1 MGFKSEKQD
10 FFSQFFPIFT
20 EGVLAKLN
28 ELESESGTLA
38 QNGLESAK
46 FLITVPHYN
55 FCIVHCDQGVCISYV
70 ADIVHFGKAVG
81 QQQQQVQQQI
91 CPSWTSVYQSDR
103 LWFVQAAEQYI
114 VML

>member
-1 MGFKSEKQD
+1 MRTKSKKPVGGV
-10 FFSQFFPIFT
+10 FSSQYWTI
-20 EGVLAKLN
+20 LD
-28 ELESESGTLA
+28 TLA

-81 QQQQQVQQQI
+81 QQQQQQVQQQI

-103 LWFVQAAEQYI
+103 LWFVQAAE
-114 VML
+114 

>member
-1 MGFKSEKQD
+1 MMAIGFPLIG
-10 FFSQFFPIFT
+10 FPWIGF
-20 EGVLAKLN
+20 LIP
-28 ELESESGTLA
+28 
-38 QNGLESAK
+38 K

-81 QQQQQVQQQI
+81 QQQQQQVQQQI

-103 LWFVQAAEQYI
+103 LWFVQAAE
-114 VML
+114 